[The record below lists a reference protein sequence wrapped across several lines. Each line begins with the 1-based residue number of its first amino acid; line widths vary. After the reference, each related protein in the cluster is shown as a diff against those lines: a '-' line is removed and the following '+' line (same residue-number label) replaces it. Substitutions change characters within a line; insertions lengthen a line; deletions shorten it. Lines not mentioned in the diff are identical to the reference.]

1 MIYAVGIREGSVEE
15 WDHVWTKSQESNVPA
30 EREMMLEA
38 LAQTQK
44 PWLLWRYVHIIYD
57 GLSPVDKNPGV
68 KLPGRERNYAC
79 RSGSRIPG

>member
-1 MIYAVGIREGSVEE
+1 MIFNFEIYRGGYTFRLPTDFSQVIYSVGIREGSVEE

-44 PWLLWRYVHIIYD
+44 PWLLWR
-57 GLSPVDKNPGV
+57 
-68 KLPGRERNYAC
+68 
-79 RSGSRIPG
+79 